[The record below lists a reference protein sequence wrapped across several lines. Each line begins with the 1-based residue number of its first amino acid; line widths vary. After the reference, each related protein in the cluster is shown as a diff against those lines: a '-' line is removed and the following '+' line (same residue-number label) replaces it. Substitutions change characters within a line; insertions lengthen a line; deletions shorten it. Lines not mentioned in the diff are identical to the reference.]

1 MFNSYHSRFCYTLLL
16 LAMQLPRQL
25 ELLIDKSTSNSCQ
38 LGPTMND
45 EKVSI
50 TFLLIPVETL
60 YPSWVAEARSESL
73 KCIRPNCI
81 LAWRSSL
88 GPASF
93 GLVSKKIMQ
102 AMLFA
107 KVMKTNIYFLKRPL
121 EKAQKL
127 YLQYHIYLK
136 KSFNTDKVSIWSNKS
151 HYWLIR
157 VDKIVQVQ
165 LTVHHKGHLNICNWI
180 LLKKILSIL
189 KL

>member
-1 MFNSYHSRFCYTLLL
+1 MVSWEQPWMTKKCPSRFCLF
-16 LAMQLPRQL
+16 Q
-25 ELLIDKSTSNSCQ
+25 S
-38 LGPTMND
+38 
-45 EKVSI
+45 
-50 TFLLIPVETL
+50 VETL
-60 YPSWVAEARSESL
+60 YPSWVTEARSESL

-88 GPASF
+88 GPASI

-121 EKAQKL
+121 EKTEEL
-127 YLQYHIYLK
+127 CLQYHIYLK
-136 KSFNTDKVSIWSNKS
+136 KSFNNDKVSIWSNKS

-165 LTVHHKGHLNICNWI
+165 LTVHHKGHLNMCNWI